1 MIPRFHGVGYIG
13 NQPKILQTA
22 KGTLIAT
29 LDVAFS
35 EQYNGEQQTVW
46 MKCTAFGS
54 RAEIIQKYF
63 KKGSRIE
70 LICKLNQER
79 YTDKNGQQR
88 SNIVGIIEQ
97 IGFIDAKGTSNAPAP
112 EKQQPAAAKKEQ
124 HSAQETPQ
132 IDVDDDDIP
141 F

>member
-13 NQPKILQTA
+13 TAPKMT
-22 KGTLIAT
+22 KSKNGTLIAT
-29 LDVAFS
+29 IDVAFS
-35 EQYNGEQQTVW
+35 ETYNGEQQTVW

-79 YTDKNGQQR
+79 YIDKNGQQR

-97 IGFIDAKGTSNAPAP
+97 IGFIDAKGASSSTAPK
-112 EKQQPAAAKKEQ
+112 KQQPAAAKKEQ